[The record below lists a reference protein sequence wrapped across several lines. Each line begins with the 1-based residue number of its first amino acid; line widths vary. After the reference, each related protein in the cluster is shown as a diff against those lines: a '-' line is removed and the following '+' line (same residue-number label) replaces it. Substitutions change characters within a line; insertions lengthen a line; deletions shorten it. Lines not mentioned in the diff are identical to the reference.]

1 MDRPAVLDLNDPAV
15 EILGSVLA
23 NETGRRVLASLA
35 SGPKSPSDI
44 ARELG
49 LPLTTVKHH
58 VDRLVSA
65 GIARLV
71 ETSPGRKGRKRIYAL
86 RSPALVIIP
95 SSSEGAAIRAIRG
108 WVLERASAVI
118 SLRRPVLA
126 GLLAALAVGLG
137 SGLLAN
143 QLLPTAT
150 SPPAAMAGVKGAA
163 ATPPPQTAP
172 PTTAPQPR
180 GPPGGEAE
188 YGALGDQTER
198 ARRGV
203 EFVVVAV
210 AVISSAAAGAVVFWA
225 AARSRPEVRRQR
237 VTPTVDDSPVP
248 PDEVGAG
255 VAEDERDPLP

>member
-1 MDRPAVLDLNDPAV
+1 MERPAVMGLDDPAI

-23 NETGRRVLASLA
+23 NETGRRVLAALA

-65 GIARLV
+65 GIVQLV

-108 WVLERASAVI
+108 WVMERASAVI
-118 SLRRPVLA
+118 SLRRPILAGVLA
-126 GLLAALAVGLG
+126 AIVVGIG
-137 SGLLAN
+137 SGLLATHAFLAAPPPMPSV
-143 QLLPTAT
+143 QAGVSAKGVPAAT
-150 SPPAAMAGVKGAA
+150 SEVPPSPTEPLYQTPEEKAGLDEL
-163 ATPPPQTAP
+163 ATP
-172 PTTAPQPR
+172 R
-180 GPPGGEAE
+180 GASGGELTAI
-188 YGALGDQTER
+188 
-198 ARRGV
+198 
-203 EFVVVAV
+203 AV
-210 AVISSAAAGAVVFWA
+210 AVVCSSAAGAAVFWA
-225 AARSRPEVRRQR
+225 ATRSRLEVGRKG
-237 VTPTVDDSPVP
+237 VAPAVNDPSVP

-255 VAEDERDPLP
+255 VAEDE